1 MAVREPEI
9 EKIAEKSDAAGV
21 FPRVVDQREERFLF
35 AGFLILSCGAEMKI
49 SSENVGVRQGA
60 SGDLRVREYNTRL
73 AGVAAAAVAM
83 LSLFGGAAAFG
94 ADPRFDSP
102 FVSVAEK
109 VLPAVVSISTQME
122 TSSAS
127 RGKARGSR
135 SGVFEDLFP
144 STEWEASPA
153 SGSGFVFDA
162 SGLVVT
168 NNHVIAEAGRIFVV
182 LAGEERYPAEIVG
195 IDTGTDVAVL
205 RFNPGRPVPAVEWGD
220 SDAIRVGDWAIAIGN
235 PFGRLEGSVTVGVV
249 SAKGRA
255 NIDVEGATPVLQ
267 DFIQTDAS
275 INFGNS
281 GGPLVDSHGRV
292 IGMNT
297 AISPNGQGIGFA
309 IPAGLLR
316 RTVDQLV
323 REGRVTRGF
332 LGIYPQELTAELA
345 EGKGLSGVKG
355 VLVGQVLRDTP
366 AARAGLARGDVITRI
381 GEKPVTGMSAFRILI
396 AEARPA
402 TPTPF
407 TIRRGARTITL
418 GVVLA
423 DRSDQVRVM
432 SRAPV
437 LGSSTESWLG
447 MSVAELTPAL
457 RESWELG
464 ALESGVVVTGVA
476 NGSAAEKA
484 GVEPG
489 AIVQEIGE
497 RVIRTT
503 RDFRGVIAAPRT
515 AGSPI
520 VLLLKRDGLTRFVA
534 VPIEE

>member
-1 MAVREPEI
+1 M
-9 EKIAEKSDAAGV
+9 
-21 FPRVVDQREERFLF
+21 
-35 AGFLILSCGAEMKI
+35 
-49 SSENVGVRQGA
+49 
-60 SGDLRVREYNTRL
+60 REYTTRL
-73 AGVAAAAVAM
+73 ATVVAAAATAIAW
-83 LSLFGGAAAFG
+83 LAASSALA
-94 ADPRFDSP
+94 ADTPFESP
-102 FVSVAEK
+102 FVSVAER
-109 VLPAVVSISTQME
+109 VLPAVVSISTQLE

-135 SGVFEDLFP
+135 SGVVEDLFP
-144 STEWEASPA
+144 STDWEASPA

-205 RFNPGRPVPAVEWGD
+205 RFTPNRPVPAVEWGD

-255 NIDVEGATPVLQ
+255 NIDVEGAMPALQ

-281 GGPLVDSHGRV
+281 GGPLVDSRGRV

-345 EGKGLSGVKG
+345 EGKGLAGVKG

-396 AEARPA
+396 AESPPA
-402 TPTPF
+402 IPVPF
-407 TIRRGARTITL
+407 TIRRGARTLTL
-418 GVVLA
+418 RVVLA

-432 SRAPV
+432 SREP
-437 LGSSTESWLG
+437 LLRSSTDSWLG
-447 MSVAELTPAL
+447 MSVAELTPEL
-457 RESWELG
+457 RESWDLG
-464 ALESGVVVTGVA
+464 ALESGIVITGVA
-476 NGSAAEKA
+476 HGSAAEKA

-489 AIVQEIGE
+489 AIVQEIGD
-497 RVIRTT
+497 RVIRNT
-503 RDFRGVIAAPRT
+503 RDFRSAITAPRA
-515 AGSPI
+515 AGSPV

-534 VPIEE
+534 VRLDE